1 MTKPGTM
8 SPKICAWELTL
19 ACNARC
25 IHCGSS
31 AGAPREDELTT
42 EEALGLIDDLAALD
56 CEAVTF
62 SGGEPFLR
70 KDWPLLA
77 ESLLRAG
84 VRTEAITNGLCVSE
98 QADAIAS
105 AGFNNVTFSV
115 DGTAKTH
122 DRIRGVSGGLERLLE
137 GVGSIA
143 NRGTHI
149 GAVTQINLLNWRELD
164 QIHDLLVTNGFEGWQ
179 VQLTMPHGRAA
190 DNREELCLA
199 QQDLL
204 TLENTLL
211 KLHHKSPIFIQ
222 IADNIGYL
230 GRNEPKL
237 RAGASPTHKI
247 WGGCQAGLQVIGIT
261 SDGTIRGCLSM
272 PPALNEGNIRERP
285 LSEIWNDPKG
295 FSYNRQFDAA
305 SLDGTCSKCPLG
317 PLCRGGCKSLAYAYT
332 GDLNSNPY
340 CLRRL
345 ADETNG
351 GEP

>member
-1 MTKPGTM
+1 MMPL
-8 SPKICAWELTL
+8 KICAWELTL

-31 AGAPREDELTT
+31 AGTPRKNELTT
-42 EEALGLIDDLAALD
+42 EEALGLIDDLVSLD
-56 CEAVTF
+56 CEAITF
-62 SGGEPFLR
+62 SGGEPFMR

-84 VRTEAITNGLCVSE
+84 VRIEAITNGLCVSE
-98 QADAIAS
+98 QADAIAN
-105 AGFNNVTFSV
+105 AGFHNVTFSV
-115 DGTAKTH
+115 DGTAETF
-122 DRIRGVSGGLERLLE
+122 DRLRGLTGGLERLLE
-137 GVGSIA
+137 GVRSIA
-143 NRGTHI
+143 NRGTYI
-149 GAVTQINLLNWRELD
+149 GAVTQINRLNWRELD

-190 DNREELCLA
+190 ENRDELCLA

-204 TLENTLL
+204 TLEKKLL
-211 KLHHKSPIFIQ
+211 DLHKKSPIFIQ

-230 GRNEPKL
+230 GRNEPVL

-285 LSEIWNDPKG
+285 LSEIWNAPEG
-295 FSYNRQFDAA
+295 FSYNRQFNVK
-305 SLDGTCSKCPLG
+305 SLEGTCADCPLG
-317 PLCRGGCKSLAYAYT
+317 SLCRGGCKSLAYAIT
-332 GDLNSNPY
+332 GELHSNPY

-345 ADETNG
+345 ADETND
-351 GEP
+351 GEL